1 MKTIHASLVAA
12 AICAGTAGGLRSET
26 GDRGV
31 RVEIADGDV
40 SLQGPIGLTFERMF
54 ERHMLAED
62 PVYLS
67 ECFKERTETSLWQ
80 TEFWGKYMHSAVPFW
95 VATGCDQLKA
105 RIDAGLANVLSAQ
118 LPNGYIGNYREDCRN
133 KSGGWEI
140 WGMKYTMMGLI
151 HYYDATKSAA
161 ALDACKRL
169 CDYMIGAVGPG
180 AERTIAQ
187 TGSWA
192 GQPSCSSLEPV
203 VWLYRRT
210 GEKKYLDFATFI
222 VKDMTEREDGPR
234 LLDLALKGVPVSER
248 SKTTKGAAP
257 MSGTRTKRGKAYEM
271 MSCYQGLIEY
281 WEETGRK
288 DVLDAAIASARM
300 IAADEINLAGS
311 GATYEQWYHG
321 AKHQH
326 QPFPRMQE
334 TCVTIT
340 WMRLCEK
347 LLAVTGDPFWADEFE
362 KTFYNAYLASLSASG
377 RVFAVYTPLDGT
389 RSEGQLHCRM
399 HTNCCNANG
408 PRGFLSFMRSIVQAK
423 GGEVFFN
430 YFVSSRSAVTV
441 PALGRKVRFETHTM
455 YPKLGEV
462 DIRFRIDEPMKFK
475 FSMRIPG
482 CVTVK
487 GMKLNGKDVK
497 DAGIE
502 SGKYVTLDR
511 EWSPGDAITLEFGMP
526 VKMHRIDHSVAFTRG
541 PVLLSRDSRF
551 GDGDT
556 AEVLRVND
564 VTGLFAGGAQ
574 VDFPL
579 ESFSQKDGMRMVVS
593 ARLPL
598 GEHDE
603 NRDRRN
609 WRTVKFCDYASAG
622 NLWSPDN
629 WYRTWLPVSYEITEA
644 LRP

>member
-1 MKTIHASLVAA
+1 MGNMFAAGAVAVA
-12 AICAGTAGGLRSET
+12 MSAGVALGDGPCALRT
-26 GDRGV
+26 G
-31 RVEIADGDV
+31 IADGDV

-67 ECFKERTETSLWQ
+67 ECFKERTETGLWQ

-95 VATGCDQLKA
+95 VATGCDRLKS
-105 RIDAGLANVLSAQ
+105 RIDAGIANVLSAQ
-118 LPNGYIGNYREDCRN
+118 LPSGYIGNYREDSRS
-133 KSGGWEI
+133 KSGGWEV
-140 WGMKYTMMGLI
+140 WGFKYTMMGLL
-151 HYYDATKSAA
+151 HYYDATKSQV
-161 ALDACKRL
+161 ALDACRRL
-169 CDYMIGAVGPG
+169 CDYVIGSVGPG

-192 GQPSCSSLEPV
+192 GQPSCSCLEPV
-203 VWLYRRT
+203 VWLYKRT
-210 GEKKYLDFATFI
+210 KERKYLDFASFI
-222 VKDMTEREDGPR
+222 VREMTEREDGPR

-248 SKTTKGAAP
+248 SKSPKGGSA
-257 MSGTRTKRGKAYEM
+257 MSGSLTKRGKAYEM

-281 WEETGRK
+281 WEATGRQ

-311 GATYEQWYHG
+311 GASYEQWYHG

-362 KTFYNAYLASLSASG
+362 KTFYNAYLAALSMSG
-377 RVFAVYTPLDGT
+377 RIFAVYTPLDGS
-389 RSEGQLHCRM
+389 RSEGQIHCRM

-430 YFVSSRSAVTV
+430 YFVSSRAAVTV

-462 DIRFRIDEPMKFK
+462 DIRFRIDEPLKFR
-475 FSMRIPG
+475 FSVRIPG
-482 CVTVK
+482 SVSVK
-487 GMKLNGKDVK
+487 EIKVNGAAAGVDVP
-497 DAGIE
+497 AG
-502 SGKYVTLDR
+502 GGYVTLDR
-511 EWSPGDAITLEFGMP
+511 EWRPGDAVTLEFGFP

-541 PVLLSRDSRF
+541 PVLLARDSRF
-551 GDGDT
+551 GDGDL
-556 AEVLRVND
+556 AEVLRD
-564 VTGLFAGGAQ
+564 LSGMFAGKEP

-579 ESFSQKDGMRMVVS
+579 ECFSQDDGIRMVVS

-609 WRTVKFCDYASAG
+609 WRTVRFCDYASAG
-622 NLWSPDN
+622 NRWSPQN
-629 WYRTWLPVSYEITEA
+629 WYRTWLPLSYNTVEA
-644 LRP
+644 FKP